1 MYFSFFVSGRQHM
14 QTQFLR
20 IYGPNSLHLL
30 YHPIDT
36 GSPSHDM
43 SEHISR
49 HSTHRIDI
57 ESTQLIGD
65 RVIGRV
71 EQDLGPAEG
80 ELQHRILTVPYAEK
94 QFGSNADAVEFVRV
108 IKEAVSA
115 GVEADPRSLQTYASW
130 A

>member
-1 MYFSFFVSGRQHM
+1 M

-20 IYGPNSLHLL
+20 TYAPNSLHLL

-49 HSTHRIDI
+49 YSAHRIDI

-71 EQDLGPAEG
+71 EQDLGPANEA

-94 QFGSNADAVEFVRV
+94 QLGSNADAVEFVRV

-115 GVEADPRSLQTYASW
+115 GVDADPRSLQTYAS
-130 A
+130 

>member
-1 MYFSFFVSGRQHM
+1 MYFSFLVSGRQHM

-20 IYGPNSLHLL
+20 IYAPNSLHLL

-49 HSTHRIDI
+49 HSAHRIDI

-71 EQDLGPAEG
+71 EQSLGPANEP
-80 ELQHRILTVPYAEK
+80 ELHH
-94 QFGSNADAVEFVRV
+94 QFLPLPNPKNNPAQNPTPLDSVAAT
-108 IKEAVSA
+108 K
-115 GVEADPRSLQTYASW
+115 
-130 A
+130 